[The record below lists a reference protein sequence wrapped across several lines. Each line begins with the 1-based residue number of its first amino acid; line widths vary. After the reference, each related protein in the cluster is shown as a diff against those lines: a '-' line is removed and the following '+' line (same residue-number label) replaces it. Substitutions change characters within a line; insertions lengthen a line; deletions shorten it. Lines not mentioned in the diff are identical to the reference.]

1 MFLPHTH
8 HILFL
13 QDFELWDDVG
23 LNIPKPP
30 DLLQLYRNCGNSL
43 PLHRDTVDVAVNVD
57 PKDLPG
63 DYFTQEPVQQTE
75 AIQVLFTCLHEHCF
89 PIKVHILLKPL
100 FWVMVY
106 DKYFSHFPWN
116 WNIDL
121 VCNTDLVYLHDSYII
136 RIWPNPSNPMSN
148 IYSKGIFELWGL
160 KCDLEWSW
168 VSLVKKMP
176 TFKSFQ
182 CYPQ

>member
-1 MFLPHTH
+1 MKNEYKLTSITFSDENDDQVIFYEFLLYSILFLPRTH
-8 HILFL
+8 DILFL

-75 AIQVLFTCLHEHCF
+75 AIQVLFTCLHEHSF

-100 FWVMVY
+100 FWVMAY
-106 DKYFSHFPWN
+106 DKYFSHFSRN
-116 WNIDL
+116 WIL
-121 VCNTDLVYLHDSYII
+121 I
-136 RIWPNPSNPMSN
+136 
-148 IYSKGIFELWGL
+148 
-160 KCDLEWSW
+160 
-168 VSLVKKMP
+168 
-176 TFKSFQ
+176 
-182 CYPQ
+182 

>member
-1 MFLPHTH
+1 MKNEYKLTSITFSDENDDQVIFYEFLLYSILFLPRTH
-8 HILFL
+8 DILFL

-75 AIQVLFTCLHEHCF
+75 AIQVLFT
-89 PIKVHILLKPL
+89 
-100 FWVMVY
+100 W
-106 DKYFSHFPWN
+106 
-116 WNIDL
+116 
-121 VCNTDLVYLHDSYII
+121 T
-136 RIWPNPSNPMSN
+136 
-148 IYSKGIFELWGL
+148 
-160 KCDLEWSW
+160 
-168 VSLVKKMP
+168 
-176 TFKSFQ
+176 
-182 CYPQ
+182 